1 MNISIMSFN
10 LSFST
15 ASMTQSF
22 VEIPKIWIIYC
33 LWPYTF
39 IQIGPNL
46 TLYQIFSA
54 EKPKTTLHCP
64 MKAKVCSELT
74 NESLFAKIN
83 FVVFSFS
90 AEKI

>member
-1 MNISIMSFN
+1 MCTPGISNDIVV
-10 LSFST
+10 LV
-15 ASMTQSF
+15 
-22 VEIPKIWIIYC
+22 VES
-33 LWPYTF
+33 TF

-46 TLYQIFSA
+46 PLYQIFSA

-64 MKAKVCSELT
+64 IKAKVCSELT
-74 NESLFAKIN
+74 NEPLFTKIN